1 MFQTPL
7 FIAGEKG
14 HIDIMKALLKHDKI
28 DINKQVPFFFFH
40 FFPTSL
46 SNTVLLETGC
56 LTLFPS
62 TPTHRS
68 LFY

>member
-40 FFPTSL
+40 FFPTIAF
-46 SNTVLLETGC
+46 
-56 LTLFPS
+56 LTLFC
-62 TPTHRS
+62 
-68 LFY
+68 LKQDV